1 MQNLPQVFIDNFYSN
16 QDYIFIH
23 GSDRRRYVCQFR
35 RGRANDLQFYDDE
48 WKAFIRSNIQPTVRT
63 LHFVREA
70 HNTFYVTGYDN
81 NGIEGPGYGIDVVGD
96 RVFKCLV
103 ECRASVQVS
112 QSTIYLLFD
121 KKI

>member
-1 MQNLPQVFIDNFYSN
+1 M
-16 QDYIFIH
+16 
-23 GSDRRRYVCQFR
+23 
-35 RGRANDLQFYDDE
+35 
-48 WKAFIRSNIQPTVRT
+48 RT

-81 NGIEGPGYGIDVVGD
+81 NGIEGLGYGIDVVGD

-112 QSTIYLLFD
+112 HSTIYLLFD